1 MATDATLDDIALG
14 DVGPAQARAALSK
27 AFGGEDPKAA
37 GRAYTALR
45 AWVWKA
51 LDGRRRDAELREW
64 FDVLKRAAA
73 FLRTRDVA
81 LAERV
86 AALHELIHESIVVS
100 ERLPMRAVLQRRHV
114 RDVLAMLVVAP
125 GGRLDRAEVGR
136 RLGLKQGNLTRV
148 LNMVT
153 EAGLAERTVH
163 GKQAEFQLTRA
174 GLDAAA
180 ELGFRKPSPKPAAR
194 TRVRT
199 GRRTEIVPLPGALGV
214 AAGAAIYGSL
224 ERDGFTLLGYASNPG
239 GALVDQSLS
248 RGRLYGKAQ
257 LMEHASAL
265 ALLEKASAEVMPQGS
280 PVRPPLAPSPARRS
294 RKARAEA
301 AHD

>member
-14 DVGPAQARAALSK
+14 DVGPAQARVALSK
-27 AFGGEDPKAA
+27 AFGDKDPKAA
-37 GRAYTALR
+37 GRAYAVLR

-86 AALHELIHESIVVS
+86 AVLHELIHESIVVA
-100 ERLPMRAVLQRRHV
+100 ERLPMKAVLQRRHV
-114 RDVLAMLVVAP
+114 RDVLAMLVLAP
-125 GGRLDRAEVGR
+125 VGRLDRAEVGR

-174 GLDAAA
+174 GLDAASQ
-180 ELGFRKPSPKPAAR
+180 LGFRKPVPKAAAR
-194 TRVRT
+194 TRART
-199 GRRTEIVPLPGALGV
+199 GRHTETFPSLAAPDA
-214 AAGAAIYGSL
+214 AAGAAMFGPL
-224 ERDGFTLLGYASNPG
+224 ERHGYTVLGHARDTV
-239 GALVDQSLS
+239 GALIV
-248 RGRLYGKAQ
+248 RGSPHGNLYGKAS
-257 LMEHASAL
+257 LLEHASAIT
-265 ALLEKASAEVMPQGS
+265 LLEQATAEAIFQGPGDSATP
-280 PVRPPLAPSPARRS
+280 APSPARRP
-294 RKARAEA
+294 RKARVEA